1 MTRRFAVVLNGRSGG
16 GRGPAQAAR
25 LRELL
30 GASTEVALVR
40 GGAAIRAS
48 AERLAAA
55 GCDALVAGGG
65 DGTVGAVAGV
75 ARAHG
80 LPLGVLP
87 LGTLNHFAKDLGMP
101 TPLDEA
107 AAAIAGSSPRAV
119 DAAEANGE
127 LFLNNASLGVYPR
140 LVRLRERHR
149 ARGTGKWLAALWA
162 TLAVLRRHPFFDVAL
177 RTTEQSTRRR
187 TPFVMIANNAYRMAG
202 LQPQTRE
209 RLDAG
214 ELAVYTYQAT
224 RRSSLLVLGLR
235 VVLFGVDRVHEL
247 EVQTTPEVTVATPR
261 QAPRLAL
268 DGELTDLRPPLV
280 ARILPQA
287 LLVLAPPPDIEPT
300 PET

>member
-1 MTRRFAVVLNGRSGG
+1 M
-16 GRGPAQAAR
+16 
-25 LRELL
+25 
-30 GASTEVALVR
+30 
-40 GGAAIRAS
+40 
-48 AERLAAA
+48 AAA

-65 DGTVGAVAGV
+65 DGTVGTVAAV

-101 TPLDEA
+101 PALDDA
-107 AAAIAGSSPRAV
+107 AAVIAETAPRAV

-177 RTTEQSTRRR
+177 RTAEQATRRR

-224 RRSSLLVLGLR
+224 QRSSLLALGLR
-235 VVLFGVDRVHEL
+235 VVLFGVDRVREL

-280 ARILPQA
+280 ARILPRA
-287 LLVLAPPPDIEPT
+287 LLVLAPPPTIET
-300 PET
+300 TTET

>member
-1 MTRRFAVVLNGRSGG
+1 VTRRFAVVLNGLSGG

-25 LRELL
+25 PRELF
-30 GASTEVALVR
+30 GPSTEVALVL
-40 GGAAIRAS
+40 GGAAIRAA

-55 GCDALVAGGG
+55 GCDALIAGGG
-65 DGTVGAVAGV
+65 DGTAGTVAGV
-75 ARAHG
+75 ARSHA

-101 TPLDEA
+101 TTLDA
-107 AAAIAGSSPRAV
+107 AAEAIAGSSPRAV
-119 DAAEANGE
+119 DAGEANGE

-224 RRSSLLVLGLR
+224 GRSSLLLLGLR
-235 VVLFGVDRVHEL
+235 VVLLGVDRVREL
-247 EVQTTPEVTVATPR
+247 EVQTSPEVTVATPR

-280 ARILPQA
+280 ARILPRA
-287 LLVLAPPPDIEPT
+287 LLVLAPPPAIET
-300 PET
+300 TQGA

>member
-25 LRELL
+25 LRELF
-30 GASTEVALVR
+30 GPSTTVDLVQ
-40 GGAAIRAS
+40 GGLAIRAA
-48 AERLAAA
+48 AERLASG
-55 GCDALVAGGG
+55 GCEALVAGGG
-65 DGTVGAVAGV
+65 DGTVGAVAAV

-87 LGTLNHFAKDLGMP
+87 LGTMNHFAKDLGMP
-101 TPLDEA
+101 TSLDDA
-107 AAAIAGSSPRAV
+107 AAAIAGAAPRAV
-119 DAAEANGE
+119 DVAEANGD

-140 LVRLRERHR
+140 LVRLREQHR
-149 ARGTGKWLAALWA
+149 ARGAGKWLAALWA

-202 LQPQTRE
+202 LQPHARE
-209 RLDAG
+209 RLDGG
-214 ELAVYTYQAT
+214 ELAVYTYQADQ
-224 RRSSLLVLGLR
+224 RSSLLVLGLR
-235 VVLFGVDRVHEL
+235 VVLFGVDRVREL
-247 EVQTTPEVTVATPR
+247 EVQTSPEVTVATPR

-280 ARILPQA
+280 ARILPRA
-287 LLVLAPPPDIEPT
+287 LVVLAPPPTIEAT
-300 PET
+300 TGT

>member
-30 GASTEVALVR
+30 GPSTEVALVR

-75 ARAHG
+75 ARDHG